1 MSNFVA
7 MGVIVALFIANVFLV
22 VTLDRWVHE
31 IVETIVTGVVRGV
44 QVPIIYRRRILQ
56 VNFLTTTS
64 GIFAANAALTI
75 GWIVM
80 GRSATDEE
88 AKWVA
93 YLFAFPNAM
102 GAAGWFFAFLLY
114 YRHLAGILRE
124 AEDEVTSER

>member
-1 MSNFVA
+1 MSNFAA
-7 MGVIVALFIANVFLV
+7 MGVIVALFIGNVFLTI
-22 VTLDRWVHE
+22 TLDRWVHE

-44 QVPIIYRRRILQ
+44 QVPMIYRRRILQ

-80 GRSATDEE
+80 GRSASFEE

-102 GAAGWFFAFLLY
+102 GAASWIFAFPLY
-114 YRHLAGILRE
+114 YRHLAGILRGAE
-124 AEDEVTSER
+124 ANAT